1 MEFSRSLLRV
11 ENKQTGFRRTGFQV
25 PTTGCTQ
32 LIHLILLHGEFS
44 ESKIQPSQKPN
55 GGLPKRIGSIPSDV
69 SADFDISLNLL
80 NSAEPCSWSVLR
92 AKGIV
97 LSGLIKHCSLN

>member
-44 ESKIQPSQKPN
+44 ESKIQPSQN
-55 GGLPKRIGSIPSDV
+55 QMVGYQ
-69 SADFDISLNLL
+69 
-80 NSAEPCSWSVLR
+80 SVLDR
-92 AKGIV
+92 YPAMSVQTSIY
-97 LSGLIKHCSLN
+97 H

>member
-44 ESKIQPSQKPN
+44 ESKIQPSQNQWWVTKAYWIDTQRCQCRLRYIIKP
-55 GGLPKRIGSIPSDV
+55 I
-69 SADFDISLNLL
+69 
-80 NSAEPCSWSVLR
+80 E
-92 AKGIV
+92 
-97 LSGLIKHCSLN
+97 